1 MRMKA
6 QVSSISRSPGV
17 RLRGFS
23 DRGIRS
29 PRPHRPHPR
38 LLRPCL
44 PHRPSRPPTAPGYRP
59 FPTRDGRFAGGHKG
73 LVNRSLLRLVGGTG
87 GNLRPLQLVSS
98 WHRRHRSLHGGRSGR
113 ASSYLPAGRAQEG
126 RDRRWNGLDGA
137 RHREHQDSGLRCRES
152 TTGSRTAVPAR
163 TAASVVPALATR
175 AHAGPAAGSS
185 LSAILSEG
193 ARRAVRGSAV
203 SKGSTL
209 PSASASRKAP
219 TGSLRVG
226 ALNRDEGQNL
236 RSGETFT
243 TVDVPRAG
251 TQP

>member
-1 MRMKA
+1 MPTPSTVA
-6 QVSSISRSPGV
+6 S
-17 RLRGFS
+17 
-23 DRGIRS
+23 
-29 PRPHRPHPR
+29 PHRTR
-38 LLRPCL
+38 LSAIPDTRWPVRRWSQGTGQ
-44 PHRPSRPPTAPGYRP
+44 PITAAASWGHGRKPTAI
-59 FPTRDGRFAGGHKG
+59 AAC
-73 LVNRSLLRLVGGTG
+73 LVLAPAASFTPRWAIRTSLVVPPGGTCS
-87 GNLRPLQLVSS
+87 RRARSS
-98 WHRRHRSLHGGRSGR
+98 LEWPGRCPSSR
-113 ASSYLPAGRAQEG
+113 A
-126 RDRRWNGLDGA
+126 
-137 RHREHQDSGLRCRES
+137 SGLRPSLPGVHLRV
-152 TTGSRTAVPAR
+152 SRTAVPAR

-209 PSASASRKAP
+209 PSASASRKA
-219 TGSLRVG
+219 
-226 ALNRDEGQNL
+226 LNRDEGQNL

>member
-1 MRMKA
+1 MKA
-6 QVSSISRSPGV
+6 QVSSPSRSLGV

-23 DRGIRS
+23 DRGIRFS
-29 PRPHRPHPR
+29 STSSTSSTVASLMPT
-38 LLRPCL
+38 
-44 PHRPSRPPTAPGYRP
+44 PSTVPPSTAPGYRLFLDTRWP
-59 FPTRDGRFAGGHKG
+59 VRRWSQGTGQPITAAASWGHGRKPTAIAAC
-73 LVNRSLLRLVGGTG
+73 LVLAPAASFTPRWAIRTSLVVPPGGTCS
-87 GNLRPLQLVSS
+87 RRARSS
-98 WHRRHRSLHGGRSGR
+98 LEWPGRCPSSR
-113 ASSYLPAGRAQEG
+113 A
-126 RDRRWNGLDGA
+126 
-137 RHREHQDSGLRCRES
+137 SGLRPSLPGVHLRV
-152 TTGSRTAVPAR
+152 SRTAVPAR

>member
-1 MRMKA
+1 M
-6 QVSSISRSPGV
+6 PT
-17 RLRGFS
+17 
-23 DRGIRS
+23 
-29 PRPHRPHPR
+29 
-38 LLRPCL
+38 
-44 PHRPSRPPTAPGYRP
+44 PSTVAPPTAPGYRP

-73 LVNRSLLRLVGGTG
+73 LVNRSLLRLVGDAG
-87 GNLRPLQLVSS
+87 GNLTAIAACLVLAPAASFTPRWAIRTSLVVPPGGTCSRRARSS
-98 WHRRHRSLHGGRSGR
+98 LEWPGRCPSSR
-113 ASSYLPAGRAQEG
+113 A
-126 RDRRWNGLDGA
+126 
-137 RHREHQDSGLRCRES
+137 SGLRPSLPGVHLRV
-152 TTGSRTAVPAR
+152 SRTAVPAR

-203 SKGSTL
+203 SKGSAL